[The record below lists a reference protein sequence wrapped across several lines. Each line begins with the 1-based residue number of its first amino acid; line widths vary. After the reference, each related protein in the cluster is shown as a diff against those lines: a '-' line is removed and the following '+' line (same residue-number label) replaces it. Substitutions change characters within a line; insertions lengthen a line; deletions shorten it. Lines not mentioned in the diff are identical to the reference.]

1 MTLFAA
7 KKYHAYAREC
17 LRLAEWADNP
27 ETRHR
32 LVELSRSW
40 VASALNEEKHHFE
53 GVAKSSSEESA
64 PPEDVAS

>member
-17 LRLAEWADNP
+17 LRLAERAENP

-40 VASALNEEKHHFE
+40 AASALDEEKHHFE
-53 GVAKSSSEESA
+53 GMKSSSEESA
-64 PPEDVAS
+64 PPEDIAS